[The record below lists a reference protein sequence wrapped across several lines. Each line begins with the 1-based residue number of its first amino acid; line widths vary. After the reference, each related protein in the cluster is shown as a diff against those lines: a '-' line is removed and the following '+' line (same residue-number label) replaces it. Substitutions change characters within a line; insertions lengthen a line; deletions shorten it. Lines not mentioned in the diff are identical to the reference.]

1 MLLPL
6 AAAVYK
12 GGAVHRWSVRR
23 AEKARSRYE
32 QLRGRI
38 RVTDVNAPITVS
50 DHTAARFRTRCSSR
64 MSLLRQQLEDNGYV
78 IVSFTDRA

>member
-6 AAAVYK
+6 AAAVNK

-23 AEKARSRYE
+23 AAEARSRYE

-50 DHTAARFRTRCSSR
+50 DHTAAPF
-64 MSLLRQQLEDNGYV
+64 
-78 IVSFTDRA
+78 